1 MEKMIKTNY
10 KLAEDMDQD
19 NNQIENLM
27 IVNYLLKTFK
37 LIIIIINISFFLGM
51 FWLIYCDVTMNITR
65 AYQVHYI
72 EQYAIENRWYQ
83 AGNKTECDELIAE
96 ADVAAIALKKK

>member
-72 EQYAIENRWYQ
+72 E
-83 AGNKTECDELIAE
+83 
-96 ADVAAIALKKK
+96 

>member
-65 AYQVHYI
+65 AYQAHYI
-72 EQYAIENRWYQ
+72 EQYAIDNRWDL
-83 AGNKTECDELIAE
+83 AGNKTKCDELIE
-96 ADVAAIALKKK
+96 EH

>member
-1 MEKMIKTNY
+1 
-10 KLAEDMDQD
+10 
-19 NNQIENLM
+19 M

-65 AYQVHYI
+65 AY
-72 EQYAIENRWYQ
+72 
-83 AGNKTECDELIAE
+83 
-96 ADVAAIALKKK
+96 